1 MRVRANLETTTRN
14 MAYMGLATLI
24 AGAGVGIYGVI
35 NGWATLTS
43 GMAVLTLRSSD
54 IAQPSAVSW
63 SAAPGGSLTWPYQVM
78 VPVSQMPS
86 AAGWL
91 IQIGDALT
99 PLLWG
104 APLAA
109 LGLVLVRVGSA
120 QSVFDRQVLRAL
132 NILSVSLITLALVPS
147 GLVLLGTTWA
157 LGSLGWAANTVTN
170 QATMLTPMFAFYLCL
185 AFTTTLRHGAR
196 LTSEL
201 DQVI

>member
-1 MRVRANLETTTRN
+1 
-14 MAYMGLATLI
+14 MGLATLI

-43 GMAVLTLRSSD
+43 GMAVLTLQSSD

-104 APLAA
+104 ATLAA